1 MSACLGWLAGPGT
14 QAFFK
19 ARAHLALLC
28 FIFPLFFLSILL
40 FFSFDFFLISSSNT
54 EFVLIFSLS
63 ISTFG

>member
-19 ARAHLALLC
+19 AWACLALLC